1 MNSHKILPEIVP
13 YLQKT
18 KHKLLYKK
26 KCFHMN
32 SPREA
37 TYNESRLVGCCFSGQ
52 IEWQVNSASPT
63 RHESRCEYMKLI
75 N

>member
-1 MNSHKILPEIVP
+1 
-13 YLQKT
+13 
-18 KHKLLYKK
+18 
-26 KCFHMN
+26 MN
-32 SPREA
+32 SPSEA
-37 TYNESRLVGCCFSGQ
+37 TYNESRLVGFCFSGQ